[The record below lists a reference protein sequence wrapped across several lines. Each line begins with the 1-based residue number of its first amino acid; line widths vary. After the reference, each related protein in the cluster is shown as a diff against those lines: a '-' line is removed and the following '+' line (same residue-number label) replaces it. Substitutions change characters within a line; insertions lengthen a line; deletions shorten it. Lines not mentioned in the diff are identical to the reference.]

1 MLLVAAA
8 SVVLGWTAQPAWA
21 VQRCV
26 EPGGRVVFQ
35 DKPCPGRGGEVLL
48 RPANPGVPAAAVPQ
62 GAAPSSLPPA
72 ATSVAPPVAPE
83 ESEVERLNRLSDQMQ
98 AQRRRQELELY
109 LVPRAQNQIAQHRAQ
124 CDREYRD
131 LQSKKTLANN
141 NLAGATWEQSIST
154 EMAALAARCDSRSR
168 ELLTNL
174 ELVRSECR
182 ALNGCGAP

>member
-1 MLLVAAA
+1 MPARLPALLAAAA

-48 RPANPGVPAAAVPQ
+48 RPANPGVPPEPVPQAAAPVAVPQ
-62 GAAPSSLPPA
+62 
-72 ATSVAPPVAPE
+72 

-131 LQSKKTLANN
+131 LQGKKTLANN

-182 ALNGCGAP
+182 ALSGCGAP

>member
-1 MLLVAAA
+1 
-8 SVVLGWTAQPAWA
+8 
-21 VQRCV
+21 
-26 EPGGRVVFQ
+26 
-35 DKPCPGRGGEVLL
+35 
-48 RPANPGVPAAAVPQ
+48 
-62 GAAPSSLPPA
+62 
-72 ATSVAPPVAPE
+72 
-83 ESEVERLNRLSDQMQ
+83 VERLNRLSDQMQ

-131 LQSKKTLANN
+131 LQGKKTLANN

-182 ALNGCGAP
+182 ALSGCGAP